1 MRGKDQ
7 MDQAEGAESAEM
19 KEMVTYFLVM
29 FRLPH
34 RAHDRVFSGKL
45 RFLESLV
52 HQMTGWR
59 DGETEGAG
67 LSVI

>member
-1 MRGKDQ
+1 MI
-7 MDQAEGAESAEM
+7 ASFPESCA
-19 KEMVTYFLVM
+19 
-29 FRLPH
+29 
-34 RAHDRVFSGKL
+34 S
-45 RFLESLV
+45 LESLV